1 MNAKEVIK
9 KLREEREYVCSGMQ
23 TGCKFPEHMRHDG
36 LANIEK
42 ARMYI
47 DGQLNDYD
55 DHNWSLICETR
66 FSRGDRYYDNEMVL
80 WRMASAMNDYPKPI
94 NLFKLALA
102 ALIDSADADY
112 YYSFEKEW
120 GHE

>member
-1 MNAKEVIK
+1 MNARDVIK

-23 TGCKFPEHMRHDG
+23 AGCKFPEHMKLDG
-36 LANIEK
+36 LANIKK
-42 ARMYI
+42 ARAYI

-55 DHNWSLICETR
+55 DNSWRSVCETR
-66 FSRGDRYYDNEMVL
+66 FSRGKRYYDDDMIL
-80 WRMASAMNDYPKPI
+80 WRMASAMDKYQQPI

-112 YYSFEKEW
+112 YYSFEKDW
-120 GHE
+120 K